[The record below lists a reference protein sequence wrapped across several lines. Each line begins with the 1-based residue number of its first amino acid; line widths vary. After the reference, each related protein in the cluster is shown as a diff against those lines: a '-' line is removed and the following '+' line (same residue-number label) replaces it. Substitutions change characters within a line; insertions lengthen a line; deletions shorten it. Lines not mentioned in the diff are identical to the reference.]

1 MSKCKEYQVNSE
13 IVKCLEEN
21 EITKHSKICLEEQKL
36 KKQYPS
42 AKEIIWLPEKQN
54 WLINFNY
61 LDKDHQAKVEKS
73 KKKPEEVVEILEDE
87 DE

>member
-1 MSKCKEYQVNSE
+1 
-13 IVKCLEEN
+13 
-21 EITKHSKICLEEQKL
+21 
-36 KKQYPS
+36 
-42 AKEIIWLPEKQN
+42 
-54 WLINFNY
+54 LINFNY